1 MDGLEARPERP
12 VHGAHPD
19 SPALPMPPTVIDL
32 RRTEDARDVVHRAV
46 QALAEGRCV
55 GFPTE
60 TDYCVAGS
68 LRHRATVEA
77 LLAHAPDRSGEPRL
91 ALALKGAD
99 ESFDW
104 APGLS
109 PVGRRLTR
117 RCWPGPVVAL
127 VEGNHP
133 DSLVHQLL
141 PAARDAVTGN
151 GQLRLRVPGHSML
164 ADCMRMLA
172 GPIALLE
179 PLTAGQAPVSAED
192 LLACP
197 APNLSLVLDDGRTR
211 YAQAATAVAIEA
223 NRIRVVRAGIVSEET
238 IRRLSSLMV
247 LFVCT
252 GNTCRSPMAEAQFR
266 LMVADRLGCRPDEVE
281 SRGVVIASA
290 GLSAWGGGKASPG
303 ALEAM
308 AEVGADLSGHESQPV
323 TENLVRQADVILTMT
338 ASHRAGVLAQFPEA
352 GGRVS
357 MLSPDRQDV
366 LDPIGAPL
374 PTYRRCAEQI
384 RGHLA
389 ARIDTLVDSIPRS

>member
-1 MDGLEARPERP
+1 
-12 VHGAHPD
+12 
-19 SPALPMPPTVIDL
+19 MPPTVIDL
-32 RRTEDARDVVHRAV
+32 RRSDDARDVVHRAV

-60 TDYCVAGS
+60 TDYCIAGS
-68 LRHRATVEA
+68 LRHPATVGH
-77 LLAHAPDRSGEPRL
+77 LLALAPGRPGEPRL
-91 ALALKGAD
+91 SLALKGAD

-104 APGLS
+104 APCLS

-127 VEGNHP
+127 VEGDHP
-133 DSLVHQLL
+133 DSLVHQL
-141 PAARDAVTGN
+141 PAAARDAVTGA
-151 GQLRLRVPGHSML
+151 GQLRLRVPGHPML

-172 GPIALLE
+172 GPIGLLE
-179 PLTAGQAPVSAED
+179 PIAGDQSPISAEE
-192 LLACP
+192 LLACAGP
-197 APNLSLVLDDGRTR
+197 GLSLILDDGRTR
-211 YAQAATAVAIEA
+211 YAQPATTVAIKA
-223 NRIRVVRAGIVSEET
+223 NSVRVVRPGIVSEET

-266 LMVADRLGCRPDEVE
+266 LMVADRLECRPDEVE

-308 AEVGADLSGHESQPV
+308 SEIGADLTGHESQPV

-338 ASHRAGVLAQFPEA
+338 SSHRAGVLAQFPEA

-389 ARIDTLVDSIPRS
+389 ARIDTLVDSIPRA

>member
-1 MDGLEARPERP
+1 
-12 VHGAHPD
+12 
-19 SPALPMPPTVIDL
+19 MPPTVIDL
-32 RRTEDARDVVHRAV
+32 RRTDDARDVVHRAV

-60 TDYCVAGS
+60 TDYCIAGS
-68 LRHRATVEA
+68 LRHSATVDQ
-77 LLAHAPDRSGEPRL
+77 LLALAPGRPGEPRL
-91 ALALKGAD
+91 SLALKGAD

-104 APGLS
+104 APCVS

-133 DSLVHQLL
+133 DSLVHQL
-141 PAARDAVTGN
+141 PAAARDAVTGA
-151 GQLRLRVPGHSML
+151 GQLRLRVPGHPML

-172 GPIALLE
+172 GPIGLLE
-179 PLTAGQAPVSAED
+179 PIAGDQSPVSAEE
-192 LLACP
+192 LLACAGP
-197 APNLSLVLDDGRTR
+197 GLSLVLDDGRTR
-211 YAQAATAVAIEA
+211 YAQPATTVSIEA
-223 NRIRVVRAGIVSEET
+223 NSVRVIRPGIVSEET

-266 LMVADRLGCRPDEVE
+266 LMVAERLECRPDEVE

-308 AEVGADLSGHESQPV
+308 SEIGADLSGHESQPV

-389 ARIDTLVDSIPRS
+389 ARIDTLVDSISRA